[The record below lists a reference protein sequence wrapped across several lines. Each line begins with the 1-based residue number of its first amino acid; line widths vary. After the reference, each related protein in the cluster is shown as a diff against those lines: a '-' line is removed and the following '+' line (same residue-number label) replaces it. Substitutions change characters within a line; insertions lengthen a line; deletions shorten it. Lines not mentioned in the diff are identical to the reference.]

1 MMYRF
6 GQHKLKIMKYNL
18 TFLVLLCTA
27 LMASATTVA
36 TVENVIN
43 KTSETL
49 NSLKSIS
56 YSSYR
61 EINNFKD
68 NYFAKNSGNSYFEYD
83 ATIDGKVARFQ
94 LQNEKSLQIYNGTEY
109 FFLDNTNKTVELE
122 KRTAQ
127 QMGSISLLYNSI
139 TTLRIVLPLLLK
151 DQSIPKSLK
160 DTVIEGKSYDLVQFA
175 LNKRSMEFP
184 SGFISFDSEVIKYY
198 KLIIDKTTN
207 LPFMVFDGNSIAKD
221 QYYTKTIF
229 TNINVNPKSPTKD
242 SWYYSSYK
250 GYEPKKENIQ
260 KPMLTVGSFLQ
271 NWSLPKYDL
280 KKSDTLKSSDLNG
293 KIVLMEFWIKN
304 CGYCMLA
311 FPEIKALQEKYGKK
325 IEIISINAY
334 EKKSEIDF
342 FYNREKPKYQMLYNG
357 EQFANSLGIYAY
369 PASIIFDKSGK
380 VIYTSRGFDKE
391 EVEKF
396 LKGIL

>member
-1 MMYRF
+1 MHRF
-6 GQHKLKIMKYNL
+6 VQHKLKIMKHSL
-18 TFLVLLCTA
+18 TFLILLCTA
-27 LMASATTVA
+27 LLASAEDVTTA
-36 TVENVIN
+36 ESVIS

-49 NSLKSIS
+49 NNLKSIS

-83 ATIDGKVARFQ
+83 ATVDGKVAKFQ
-94 LQNEKSLQIYNGTEY
+94 LRNKKSLEIYNGTEY
-109 FFLDNTNKTVELE
+109 FFLDSTDKTVELE
-122 KRTAQ
+122 KRTAK

-139 TTLRIVLPLLLK
+139 TTIRIVLPLLLK

-160 DTVIEGKSYDLVQFA
+160 DTVIEGKTYDLVQFA

-198 KLIIDKTTN
+198 KLIIDKTTA
-207 LPFMVFDGNSIAKD
+207 LPFMVFDGNSISKD

-229 TNINVNPKSPTKD
+229 TNINVNPKSPAED

-250 GYEPKKENIQ
+250 GYEQKKEGIRN
-260 KPMLTVGSFLQ
+260 PMIEVGSILQ
-271 NWSLPKYDL
+271 NWSLPKYDP
-280 KKSDTLKSSDLNG
+280 KKSDILKSTDLNG
-293 KIVLMEFWIKN
+293 KIVLIEFWIKN

-311 FPEIKALQEKYGKK
+311 FPEIKELQEKYGKK

-357 EQFANSLGIYAY
+357 EKFANSLGIYAY
-369 PASIIFDKSGK
+369 PASIILDKSGK

-391 EVEKF
+391 GVEKF

>member
-1 MMYRF
+1 MYRF
-6 GQHKLKIMKYNL
+6 VQHKLKIMKHSL
-18 TFLVLLCTA
+18 TFLVLSCIA
-27 LMASATTVA
+27 LMASA
-36 TVENVIN
+36 ENVTTPESVIS

-49 NSLKSIS
+49 NNLKSIS

-68 NYFAKNSGNSYFEYD
+68 NYFAKNSGSSYFEYD

-94 LQNEKSLQIYNGTEY
+94 LQNEKSLQVYNGTEY
-109 FFLDNTNKTVELE
+109 FLLDDADKTVELE
-122 KRTAQ
+122 KRTAKQ
-127 QMGSISLLYNSI
+127 LGSISLLYNSI

-151 DQSIPKSLK
+151 DQNIPKSLK

-175 LNKRSMEFP
+175 LNKKSMEFP
-184 SGFISFDSEVIKYY
+184 NGFTSFDSGVIKYY
-198 KLIIDKTTN
+198 KLIIDKETA
-207 LPFMVFDGNSIAKD
+207 LPYMVFDGNSILKD

-229 TNINVNPKSPTKD
+229 TNINVNPKSPAED
-242 SWYYSSYK
+242 SWYSSSYK
-250 GYEPKKENIQ
+250 GYEQKKEGIRN
-260 KPMLTVGSFLQ
+260 PMIKVGSILQ
-271 NWSLPKYDL
+271 NWSLPKYDP
-280 KKSDTLKSSDLNG
+280 KKSDLLKSSDLNG

-311 FPEIKALQEKYGKK
+311 FPEIKELEEKYGKK
-325 IEIISINAY
+325 IEIVSVNAY
-334 EKKSEIDF
+334 DKKSEIDF

-357 EQFANSLGIYAY
+357 EKFANSLGIYAY
-369 PASIIFDKSGK
+369 PASIILDKSGK

-391 EVEKF
+391 GVEKF

>member
-1 MMYRF
+1 MYRF
-6 GQHKLKIMKYNL
+6 VQHKLKIMKHSL
-18 TFLVLLCTA
+18 TFLVLSCAA
-27 LMASATTVA
+27 LMASAENVTTA
-36 TVENVIN
+36 ENVIS

-49 NSLKSIS
+49 NNLKSIS

-68 NYFAKNSGNSYFEYD
+68 NYFSKNSGNSYFEYD
-83 ATIDGKVARFQ
+83 ATVDGKVAKFQ
-94 LQNEKSLQIYNGTEY
+94 LQSEKSLQVYNGTEY
-109 FFLDNTNKTVELE
+109 FFLDDADKTVELE
-122 KRTAQ
+122 KRTTKQ
-127 QMGSISLLYNSI
+127 LGNISLLYNSI
-139 TTLRIVLPLLLK
+139 TTIRIFLPLLLK

-160 DTVIEGKSYDLVQFA
+160 DTVIEGKHYDLIQFA
-175 LNKRSMEFP
+175 LNKKTMEFP
-184 SGFISFDSEVIKYY
+184 SGFTSFDSEVIKYY
-198 KLIIDKTTN
+198 KLIIDKTTA
-207 LPFMVFDGNSIAKD
+207 LPFMVFDGNSISKD

-229 TNINVNPKSPTKD
+229 TNINVNPKSPAED

-250 GYEPKKENIQ
+250 GYEPKKKDIQ
-260 KPMLTVGSFLQ
+260 KPMITVGSFLQ
-271 NWSLPKYDL
+271 NWSLPKYDP
-280 KKSDTLKSSDLNG
+280 KKSDTMKSTDLNG

-311 FPEIKALQEKYGKK
+311 FPEIKELQEKYGKK

-357 EQFANSLGIYAY
+357 EKFANSLGIYAY
-369 PASIIFDKSGK
+369 PASIILDKDGK

-391 EVEKF
+391 KVEQL
-396 LKGIL
+396 LKEIL